1 MYPYELIARYFSGEA
16 TPEEVQTLDEWVQS
30 DPAHAAAFDAYRL
43 AWQEVARVQVNENLD
58 TDSGWQSV
66 KVKMQE
72 LADEPAERE
81 PARRIRPYA
90 RYFSIAAGLL
100 VLLSSAFLLYRIVA
114 KPGNIHVKA
123 GETSIVQVLPDGSK
137 VTLAKGAEI
146 DYPERFTT
154 TGRNITLKGKAYFE
168 VTHDASRPFRVS
180 CNAAIIEVLGTS
192 FNVVTGTGQ
201 TEVDLT
207 SGKVSVYLASKP
219 ESGVLL
225 ASGEKAIVS
234 PGDNQIKKSS
244 SKDLNYMAWKTG
256 DLIFTDATLR
266 YIVKT
271 LNDYY
276 GSSIQLSCPELAG
289 CRLTASFSNQSED
302 AVIRVI
308 AASLNLSAVKRQGV
322 TILEGEG
329 CR

>member
-1 MYPYELIARYFSGEA
+1 
-16 TPEEVQTLDEWVQS
+16 
-30 DPAHAAAFDAYRL
+30 
-43 AWQEVARVQVNENLD
+43 
-58 TDSGWQSV
+58 
-66 KVKMQE
+66 
-72 LADEPAERE
+72 
-81 PARRIRPYA
+81 
-90 RYFSIAAGLL
+90 
-100 VLLSSAFLLYRIVA
+100 LLSSAFLLYRIVA

-180 CNAAIIEVLGTS
+180 CNAAIIDVLGTS